1 MAEDYSK
8 FIHPD
13 RRVKPTPDDLVDKD
27 GKTVFGNFDK
37 EFKTMELERAK
48 KPTKAPNFL
57 NRFKLTLWEAA
68 ELHFKEGVLITA
80 VCDMGVLGKTF
91 SVFYDKRN
99 KKVYSWESTLRS
111 KGAKISP
118 NLINGAVT
126 EGKSNLSHIK
136 FINSLEEGKAH
147 LDGFFKGNALVD
159 SKDREEHNI
168 EYSVA
173 LRRISKPCVASI
185 PFPYSDN
192 RTLYSQKD
200 FFKMEGYLIF
210 DGERF
215 ESDEESTAIIDDHR
229 GYYPRRAHYD
239 WVSTMGVSEVNGEKI
254 HLAFNLTHNQ
264 SIDQERYNENVIFLK
279 DKLSILPPV
288 TFTQSIKSED
298 FLGKGYAEWYIKD
311 EYGMVDITFKI
322 YNLNAMLLHAAV
334 ASIDYYI
341 TFGELE
347 GFVIGEDGTKYILDG
362 MLGMG
367 EDKTLLF

>member
-1 MAEDYSK
+1 MSEDYSK

-13 RRVKPTPDDLVDKD
+13 RRVKPTPDDLVDEE

-80 VCDMGVLGKTF
+80 VCDMGIIGKTF

-99 KKVYSWESTLRS
+99 RRVYSWDANLRS
-111 KGAKISP
+111 KGVIIAP

-126 EGKSNLSHIK
+126 EGKTNLSNIR
-136 FINSLEEGKAH
+136 FVNALDEGNAY
-147 LDGFFKGNALVD
+147 LDGHFSGEALVD
-159 SKDREEHNI
+159 SKYKEEHSI
-168 EYSVA
+168 EYSVE
-173 LRRISKPCVASI
+173 LTRISKPCVASI

-200 FFKMEGYLIF
+200 FFKMSGYLVL

-215 ESDEESTAIIDDHR
+215 ESDEETTAIIDDHR

-239 WVSTMGVSEVNGEKI
+239 WVSTMGVSEINGERKFI
-254 HLAFNLTHNQ
+254 AFNLTRNQ
-264 SIDQERYNENVIFLK
+264 SIDQERFNENVIFLE
-279 DKLSILPPV
+279 DGLSILPPV
-288 TFTQSIKSED
+288 TFTQSIKSEN
-298 FLGKGYAEWYIKD
+298 FLEKGYAEWYIKD
-311 EYGMVDITFKI
+311 EYGMVDIKFKI

-347 GFVIGEDGTKYILDG
+347 GFVIGEDGTKYVLDG